1 MKRLNTK
8 LASTS
13 LAVAIAAAFAI
24 GAAPAQAEQVTDTTA
39 PFSAPANLD
48 FRVVIPGFLRFRVG
62 SVGATIDQITFT
74 PLAASVGNSVAVAG
88 TGGDAAGTGANV
100 SVQANNGQVTI
111 TATNN
116 SGGNGLG
123 TGVAADGFIN
133 YSEIATT
140 ATLAQ
145 LPAPVLSNAGGTTS
159 LPTLNAGKVTNRTG
173 VWNYAYANTTIPSA
187 GNYGTSAQGGRVTYT
202 ATTP

>member
-1 MKRLNTK
+1 MKRLQTK
-8 LASTS
+8 LLTATLSVV
-13 LAVAIAAAFAI
+13 LAGMF
-24 GAAPAQAEQVTDTTA
+24 APAHAEQVIDTTA

-74 PLAASVGNSVAVAG
+74 PLAADVGNSVAVAG

-100 SVQANNGQVTI
+100 LVQANNGQVTI

-123 TGVAADGFIN
+123 TGTATDGFIN
-133 YSEIATT
+133 YSEISTT
-140 ATLAQ
+140 TTLAQ
-145 LPAPVLSNAGGTTS
+145 LPAPALSNAGGTTS

-173 VWNYAYANTTIPSA
+173 VWNYSYLNTTTPSA
-187 GNYGTSAQGGRVTYT
+187 GTYGTSAQGGRVTYT